1 MTLIR
6 GHNHFT
12 QNYFKKL
19 IHEVFDKNIEFKHF
33 EAHLYPKKLLKFFKV
48 YEKIMEK
55 FSFLKQFSAYN
66 VAIIKNDK

>member
-6 GHNHFT
+6 GHNHFR
-12 QNYFKKL
+12 QSYFKRIIK
-19 IHEVFDKNIEFKHF
+19 EVFPRVTYKYF
-33 EAHLYPKKLLKFFKV
+33 EAHLYPEKLLKIFKI